1 MGSWGKLNG
10 GQTRLE
16 LVDND
21 ADGNGVE
28 DGNNMDAF
36 LGHCG
41 LDPIT
46 VYISMQ

>member
-1 MGSWGKLNG
+1 MG
-10 GQTRLE
+10 
-16 LVDND
+16 ND
-21 ADGNGVE
+21 VDGNDVE

-46 VYISMQ
+46 AYISTQ